1 MRMNVTNTRDNK
13 QNNKMLAQKGLLINN
28 LLEIY
33 FNQSS
38 LPHNYTI

>member
-33 FNQSS
+33 FSQSS